1 MDLNDLTKN
10 PEQIKSLITL
20 LEGLLLSTQQEPN
33 TKDKE
38 VPIDAEDCDVSSQN
52 KKIKTRGSAK
62 RPAKDKYLNKFD
74 KMSESNMHKD
84 DNIVDKA
91 LSKHPPVARMREFE
105 MVDVTC
111 RICGKTE
118 TINPALIFDS
128 KNRYK
133 CNNCSTQAG

>member
-20 LEGLLLSTQQEPN
+20 LEGLLSVQQATDIKGN
-33 TKDKE
+33 
-38 VPIDAEDCDVSSQN
+38 VPSDTEDYDVSSQN
-52 KKIKTRGSAK
+52 KQIKTRGSAK

-74 KMSESNMHKD
+74 KMSEFSMHKD
-84 DNIVDKA
+84 DNSVDKA

-118 TINPALIFDS
+118 TVNPALIFDS

>member
-10 PEQIKSLITL
+10 PEQIKSLISL
-20 LEGLLLSTQQEPN
+20 LEGLLAVQQKTNQNESLQSNDDEPTQ
-33 TKDKE
+33 TL
-38 VPIDAEDCDVSSQN
+38 N
-52 KKIKTRGSAK
+52 KKIRTRGSAK
-62 RPAKDKYLNKFD
+62 KDNKEKYVNKFD
-74 KMSESNMHKD
+74 KMSESGMHKD
-84 DNIVDKA
+84 DISIDKA

-118 TINPALIFDS
+118 SVNPSLIFDS

>member
-10 PEQIKSLITL
+10 PEQIKSLISL
-20 LEGLLLSTQQEPN
+20 LEGLLAVQQKTNQNESLQSNDDEP
-33 TKDKE
+33 THTL
-38 VPIDAEDCDVSSQN
+38 N
-52 KKIKTRGSAK
+52 KKIRTRGSAK
-62 RPAKDKYLNKFD
+62 KDNKEKYVNKFD
-74 KMSESNMHKD
+74 KMSESGMHKD
-84 DNIVDKA
+84 DISIDKA

-118 TINPALIFDS
+118 SVNPSLIFDS

>member
-20 LEGLLLSTQQEPN
+20 LEGLLSIQQKTNQTENKSNDDEPESTL
-33 TKDKE
+33 
-38 VPIDAEDCDVSSQN
+38 N
-52 KKIKTRGSAK
+52 KNIKTRGSAK
-62 RPAKDKYLNKFD
+62 KSRSKDKYVNKFD
-74 KMSESNMHKD
+74 KMSEFAMHKD
-84 DNIVDKA
+84 DINIDKA

-105 MVDVTC
+105 MVSATC

-118 TINPALIFDS
+118 TVNPALIFDS
-128 KNRYK
+128 NNRYK